1 MILISTEELLA
12 RKSNDLIPL
21 ECDYCK
27 KKFTR
32 WQKYV
37 KSKLKRFPNRKTVCS
52 NECANLMSI
61 DRIPVVC
68 KQCGKAFLKLRS
80 YFKKSPNSFCTRS
93 CAGTYN
99 NTHKTHGSRRSKL
112 ESFLERELIVL
123 YPNLDFHFNRKDTI
137 NSELD
142 IYIPHLKLAF
152 ELNGIFHYEPI
163 YGQEKLQ
170 SILNNDQ
177 RKFQAC
183 LEKGIEL
190 CIIDSSKFKH
200 FKPEKAQKYLK
211 IVTDIINS
219 KLLSP

>member
-1 MILISTEELLA
+1 M
-12 RKSNDLIPL
+12 
-21 ECDYCK
+21 
-27 KKFTR
+27 
-32 WQKYV
+32 QKYV
-37 KSKLKRFPNRKTVCS
+37 KSQLKLHPDRKHVCS
-52 NECANLMSI
+52 DECACLI
-61 DRIPVVC
+61 KITKVPVIC
-68 KQCGKAFLKLRS
+68 RQCGKSFFKSKGNL
-80 YFKKSPNSFCTRS
+80 KKSPNSFCTRS

-112 ESFLERELIVL
+112 ESFLEKELIIL

-219 KLLSP
+219 KLLSPW